1 MAREAAASVPLM
13 LCNRTPRVSAEGLG
27 SRLSVRCEARAGGL
41 QTDRQLDQGGL
52 NSADA
57 TAYWYSGIRSKR
69 CIPARMPIGAIHR
82 SYIWVLRT
90 QPRLYTVVDYNTR
103 ARHRRHGCASARPLQ
118 ILNAIARGRWGRS
131 LTRF

>member
-13 LCNRTPRVSAEGLG
+13 LCNRTPRVSAEVLG
-27 SRLSVRCEARAGGL
+27 SRLSRRCAGG
-41 QTDRQLDQGGL
+41 LDQGGAKL
-52 NSADA
+52 SGRH
-57 TAYWYSGIRSKR
+57 SVFGIRSKR

-90 QPRLYTVVDYNTR
+90 QPRLYTVVDHNTR